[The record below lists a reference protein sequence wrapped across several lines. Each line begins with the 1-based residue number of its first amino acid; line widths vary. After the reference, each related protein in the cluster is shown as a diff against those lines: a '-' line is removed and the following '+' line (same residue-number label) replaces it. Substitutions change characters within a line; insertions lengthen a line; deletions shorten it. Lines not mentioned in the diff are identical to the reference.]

1 MSHHNP
7 QWLVNTVEDVLG
19 KRSDYFKM
27 FFFLHHFQVVAW
39 LHRRQLPY
47 WRWCHQVKDFIL
59 IVINE
64 SKTHKSLK
72 KGSKISITVRWTLAD
87 ERYQLRKQ
95 FQLMPYKKYMRHL
108 HSYEAGFENNCTME
122 KKDHWKC
129 VKQLIQSWYIKI

>member
-1 MSHHNP
+1 MWFMSHHNP

-27 FFFLHHFQVVAW
+27 FFFWHHFQVVAW

-129 VKQLIQSWYIKI
+129 GKQLIQS